1 MRIGLGKVLLKGTRL
16 CLISISWSCLKICN
30 SYRTTVFF
38 IVLNEFL
45 HLNQQPKCADPN
57 ILLLDEPT
65 NHLDLESVEWL
76 EAFLRNQNIPMVIVS
91 HDREFLDQVCTKIV
105 DAEGGVCTEY
115 QGNYSRFLQLK
126 KGASVNTALC
136 HIVESIVFMFC
147 IMFLTT

>member
-1 MRIGLGKVLLKGTRL
+1 MILLGERIACVPP
-16 CLISISWSCLKICN
+16 SQ
-30 SYRTTVFF
+30 RTQHTSKTK
-38 IVLNEFL
+38 N
-45 HLNQQPKCADPN
+45 PDPN

-105 DAEGGVCTEY
+105 DAEGGLCTEY

-126 KGASVNTALC
+126 KGK
-136 HIVESIVFMFC
+136 
-147 IMFLTT
+147 

>member
-1 MRIGLGKVLLKGTRL
+1 MDVIILFLERYMILLGERIACVPPSQRTQHTRT
-16 CLISISWSCLKICN
+16 SKTKN
-30 SYRTTVFF
+30 
-38 IVLNEFL
+38 
-45 HLNQQPKCADPN
+45 ADPN

-105 DAEGGVCTEY
+105 DAEGGLCTEY

-126 KGASVNTALC
+126 KGK
-136 HIVESIVFMFC
+136 
-147 IMFLTT
+147 